1 MTQKGLK
8 FKIKNP
14 ERFHFEPRTLLSN
27 IITMYTNMQ
36 KFDEFKQHI
45 VNDGRS
51 YSDETFEKAVKILN
65 STTKSIVIDPEIK
78 ERFES
83 IAKELK
89 QLQENKGPVSNLL
102 SLTLCRNWKK
112 MLQKSSLTLS
122 WLHSCRTQSSCH
134 LRTLS

>member
-1 MTQKGLK
+1 MNFCLDKLVTQKGLK

-14 ERFHFEPRTLLSN
+14 ERFHFEPKPLLAN

-65 STTKSIVIDPEIK
+65 NTTKQIVLDPEIK
-78 ERFES
+78 EKFEA
-83 IAKELK
+83 IA
-89 QLQENKGPVSNLL
+89 
-102 SLTLCRNWKK
+102 
-112 MLQKSSLTLS
+112 
-122 WLHSCRTQSSCH
+122 
-134 LRTLS
+134 